1 MNYRWKIYLVNLD
14 PTVGSEQSKTRPVL
28 VISNEDINSVLP
40 VLTVI
45 PITSF
50 KEGRKIYI
58 NEVFINTKVSSLKRD
73 SIILCYQIRTIDK
86 KRMIKEIG
94 EIKTDKKKLEIME
107 SLRYQ
112 LEL

>member
-58 NEVFINTKVSSLKRD
+58 NEVFINTKVSGLKRD

>member
-1 MNYRWKIYLVNLD
+1 MVNLD

-58 NEVFINTKVSSLKRD
+58 NEVFINTKVSGLKRD

>member
-58 NEVFINTKVSSLKRD
+58 NEVFINTKVSGLKRD

-86 KRMIKEIG
+86 KRLIKEIG
-94 EIKTDKKKLEIME
+94 EIKTEKKK
-107 SLRYQ
+107 
-112 LEL
+112 